1 MDFMVAF
8 TFYTFTEGQR
18 VHVTN
23 WIDGWLSQK
32 SDENT
37 AAKRKVPHP

>member
-8 TFYTFTEGQR
+8 TFYTFTEGLR

-23 WIDGWLSQK
+23 WIGGLLSQK
-32 SDENT
+32 SDVNT
-37 AAKRKVPHP
+37 AAKRKVLHR

>member
-8 TFYTFTEGQR
+8 TFYTFTEGPR

-23 WIDGWLSQK
+23 WIGGWLSQK
-32 SDENT
+32 TDEIT
-37 AAKRKVPHP
+37 TAKRNVPHP